1 MKKTYFF
8 FLHTLIIVFMTAS
21 LSSAQVKPSNSA
33 PTVKATSTKATAS
46 TQNQNKPAP
55 AVTTA
60 PVKQPSAAVP
70 ANVTAQKPMN
80 PAPSVPP
87 VQPQQPAA
95 STAANVT
102 PAATTSIAAPAS
114 SPALNQAGPYSYNPL
129 GKPDPFRPF
138 IVIEKPKPKAAADS
152 KKEAPESIFPL
163 QRAETNNYTV
173 VGIIGSEDHRMAIAQ
188 DSGKKFYPLLIGTRI
203 GLRNGKVV
211 EILVDRVIVEEYE
224 KNKAKRVILKL
235 RKN

>member
-1 MKKTYFF
+1 
-8 FLHTLIIVFMTAS
+8 V
-21 LSSAQVKPSNSA
+21 
-33 PTVKATSTKATAS
+33 
-46 TQNQNKPAP
+46 
-55 AVTTA
+55 
-60 PVKQPSAAVP
+60 VKQPPTATP
-70 ANVTAQKPMN
+70 ANVTAQKPMH

-87 VQPQQPAA
+87 AQPQQPAA
-95 STAANVT
+95 ATAANVT
-102 PAATTSIAAPAS
+102 PAAQTSVAAPAPS
-114 SPALNQAGPYSYNPL
+114 SALNQAGPYSYNPL

-138 IVIEKPKPKAAADS
+138 IVIEKPKPKVAADS

-211 EILVDRVIVEEYE
+211 EILADRVIVEEYE
-224 KNKAKRVILKL
+224 KNRAKRVILKL